1 MSTAVQFLYERS
13 VIHQGYLIIPFAYGA
28 VAGVMLYSYSLLS
41 LVTNQ
46 APLHRTENPA
56 DRYAETLETII
67 EIAKDHL
74 DQNPQEQQCLGYYQQ
89 HYVYRHNLIIISAIG
104 GKVFYDHYP
113 PNRLNNIAA
122 PKIFASEQDC
132 IHWVKQGL
140 DRQHSLSTQPE

>member
-1 MSTAVQFLYERS
+1 MPSTIQFLYERS
-13 VIHQGYLIIPFAYGA
+13 VIHQSYLIVPFAYGT
-28 VAGVMLYSYSLLS
+28 VAGVVVYSYCLLS

-46 APLHRTENPA
+46 APLHKIENPA
-56 DRYAETLETII
+56 DRYTERLESII

-74 DQNPQEQQCLGYYQQ
+74 DRELQEEQPLGYYQQ

-104 GKVFYDHYP
+104 GKIFYDHYP
-113 PNRLNNIAA
+113 PSHLNNIAA

-140 DRQHSLSTQPE
+140 DR

>member
-1 MSTAVQFLYERS
+1 MVTTVQFLYEHS
-13 VIHQGYLIIPFAYGA
+13 VIHQSYLIVPFAYGT
-28 VAGVMLYSYSLLS
+28 VAGVVVYSYCLLS

-46 APLHRTENPA
+46 APLHRRKNPA
-56 DRYAETLETII
+56 DRYTETLEGII

-74 DQNPQEQQCLGYYQQ
+74 DKNPQAEQPLSYYQR

-104 GKVFYDHYP
+104 SKVFYDHYP
-113 PNRLNNIAA
+113 PNHLNNIAA

-140 DRQHSLSTQPE
+140 DR